1 MQPLFASKSFTADI
15 TFDHVFQV
23 FDSYNYFLGII
34 LISRLKGS

>member
-1 MQPLFASKSFTADI
+1 MQPLFSSKSFTADI

-23 FDSYNYFLGII
+23 FDSYIYFLGII